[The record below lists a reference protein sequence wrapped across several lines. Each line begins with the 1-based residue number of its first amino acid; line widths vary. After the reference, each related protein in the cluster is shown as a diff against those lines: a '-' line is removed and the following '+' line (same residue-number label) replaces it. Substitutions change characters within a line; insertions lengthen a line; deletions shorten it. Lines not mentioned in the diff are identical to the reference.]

1 MGVFRCPVCDNKI
14 GFLKKCRYSIWEKG
28 NIDCLSC
35 GSRLRIKKYGSS
47 RSDAGLIVCIAYF
60 FLGIKVFLLPLCFLG
75 TFVFSFFKKVV
86 SPLELYD
93 PDQKAG
99 PVEWIIIFIAVISL
113 LVGLWLEFANK

>member
-14 GFLKKCRYSIWEKG
+14 GFLRKCRQSIWEKG

-47 RSDAGLIVCIAYF
+47 RSGATLVVCIAYF
-60 FLGIKVFLLPLCFLG
+60 FLGIKDFLLPVCLFGMFVCSFLNKL
-75 TFVFSFFKKVV
+75 F

-93 PDQKAG
+93 PNRKVS
-99 PVEWIIIFIAVISL
+99 PVEWIIIFIAAIGF